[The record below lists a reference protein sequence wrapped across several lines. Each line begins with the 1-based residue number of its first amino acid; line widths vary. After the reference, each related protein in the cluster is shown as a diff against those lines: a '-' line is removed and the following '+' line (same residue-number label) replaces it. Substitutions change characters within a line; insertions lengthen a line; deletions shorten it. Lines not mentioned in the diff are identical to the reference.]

1 MTPSDS
7 FLDRVTLAP
16 ASDGLVAVTVLLP
29 PDHISGYINFLESL
43 SSFFSTVNRKLK
55 NDHLTQTAE
64 DLAARQEM
72 SRRQLED
79 YNASLSSSFDTYTLD
94 GLDRREAVK
103 KICAD
108 LRAVDHPWRSFDLV
122 SSQLVK
128 LGRGGRSGRPR
139 RVRS

>member
-43 SSFFSTVNRKLK
+43 SFFFSTVNRKLK
-55 NDHLTQTAE
+55 HDHLTDTAE
-64 DLAARQEM
+64 ALAARQDIA
-72 SRRQLED
+72 SRQLAE
-79 YNASLSSSFDTYTLD
+79 YHARLSTSFDAYTLA
-94 GLDRREAVK
+94 GLDRREVIK
-103 KICAD
+103 RICAD